1 MSWRLSPKAMS
12 MSPFSSW
19 TRRVP
24 TLSMIGISMRDT
36 SAGSVPAK
44 SGLATRTIAWPGSAD
59 STLNRPPPT
68 GVVLIH
74 SCAHSSSAGAFS
86 WASLESNTYMQIAW
100 ICGDSGLANSWVNR
114 TVVRSTT
121 STCSGVP

>member
-1 MSWRLSPKAMS
+1 MRTSTSSNGAVVVCMSILTSTLLGLEMIVIPSAELRSVMSWRLSPKAMS

-19 TRRVP
+19 TRLVP

-44 SGLATRTIAWPGSAD
+44 SGLATSTIAWPGSAD

-86 WASLESNTYMQIAW
+86 
-100 ICGDSGLANSWVNR
+100 
-114 TVVRSTT
+114 
-121 STCSGVP
+121 